1 MGQRML
7 GGCGGHLVLCGMPK
21 RDDPQ
26 KGAWARPTGT
36 MMDRMRMLGPRFFR
50 GLARGYR
57 IEKSAAR

>member
-1 MGQRML
+1 M
-7 GGCGGHLVLCGMPK
+7 CGMPK